1 MQGRFPALAT
11 NLLRWKA
18 SSRMTTREDIE
29 SYLIKMAVA
38 YEELSE
44 NTLRLRT
51 SGVDNLILTLAG
63 PIVVFRLKV
72 ITLQVKDREKL
83 FETLLRL
90 NNTEL
95 LHCAFGLE
103 GESVVLGAALELENL
118 DFNEFQ
124 AVVDDMTMAVS
135 KHLQPLS
142 KFQPSQQHP
151 ISK

>member
-1 MQGRFPALAT
+1 
-11 NLLRWKA
+11 
-18 SSRMTTREDIE
+18 MTTREDIE

-38 YEELSE
+38 YEELNE
-44 NTLRLRT
+44 NTFRLRT
-51 SGVDNLILTLAG
+51 SGVDNLIVTFAG

-72 ITLQVKDREKL
+72 MALPGKQREKL

-90 NNTEL
+90 NNAEL

-103 GESVVLGAALELENL
+103 TDAVALGAALELENL

-135 KHLQPLS
+135 KHLPALS
-142 KFQPSQQHP
+142 QFQPS
-151 ISK
+151 